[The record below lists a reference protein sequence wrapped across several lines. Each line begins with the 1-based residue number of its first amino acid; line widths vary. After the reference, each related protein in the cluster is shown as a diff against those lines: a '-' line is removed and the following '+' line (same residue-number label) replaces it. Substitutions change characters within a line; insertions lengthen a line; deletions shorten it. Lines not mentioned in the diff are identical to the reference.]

1 MKKHQQF
8 KLVIMTCIVM
18 LATVVTSYSQQA
30 PNYKHPY
37 LNASG
42 QVLDEKDNIIGE
54 VTKDGTVKN
63 GKGEVVGYI
72 KGRDLKDVS
81 GKKIGW
87 VGKNGVFY
95 DDKDAVVFTVDPK
108 SKGER
113 CKVYDPQ
120 GKVIAEVHESYKN
133 QACAIHCLYRM
144 KEMKP

>member
-1 MKKHQQF
+1 MKNQLKIS
-8 KLVIMTCIVM
+8 IMTVIVM
-18 LATVVTSYSQQA
+18 FAALAVSYSQQT

-42 QVLDEKDNIIGE
+42 KVLDEKDNIIGE

-72 KGRDLKDVS
+72 KGADLTDVA

-87 VGKNGVFY
+87 VGKNGTFY
-95 DDKDAVVFTVDPK
+95 DDKGSVVFTVDPK

-113 CKVYDPQ
+113 CKVYDPE